1 MLGKEASITV
11 SIGVA
16 QYKPKEEI
24 KAFVNR
30 VDKLMYQAKENGRN
44 RIFYE
49 SQQQEQF
56 KW

>member
-1 MLGKEASITV
+1 M

-16 QYKPKEEI
+16 QYKQKEVI
-24 KAFVNR
+24 KAFINR
-30 VDKLMYQAKENGRN
+30 ADKLMYRAKENGRN